1 MAGLLAGL
9 RPQAVFVAAG
19 ATNVIAGLSE
29 SQHPIG
35 DAPVYTIDARVAARL
50 STLETPAALMA
61 VFPLPVAP
69 PLASLLSPKP
79 LRGAPVST
87 PAADP
92 LSGNAALAGS
102 AALGDTTL
110 GGAALAGAASGSGPA
125 ALAGAASGSALAKL
139 AVYTDRLADPG
150 NMGTLVRAA
159 AAFAA
164 AALVASP
171 GSVDLFSPKV
181 VRAGMGAVFE
191 LPLYHDV
198 TLERAVA
205 ELGAGVVYGLVAHGG
220 TPIDR
225 LEPRD
230 SARRGA
236 AMLVVG
242 AERAGLSDE
251 ALACVT
257 DLVTIPLA
265 GATGPGVESLNA
277 GVAGAIALYELSRR
291 PAGPALSGGGG
302 EPRGA
307 APEVPAPGGPAPR
320 KE

>member
-1 MAGLLAGL
+1 MAGLTAGL
-9 RPQAVFVAAG
+9 RPDAVFVAAG
-19 ATNVIAGLSE
+19 ATDVIAGLSE

-50 STLETPAALMA
+50 STLETPATLMA
-61 VFPLPVAP
+61 VFPIPVAP
-69 PLASLLSPKP
+69 PLDTLRSTWPIAP
-79 LRGAPVST
+79 LETAPLAT
-87 PAADP
+87 AAD
-92 LSGNAALAGS
+92 AA
-102 AALGDTTL
+102 
-110 GGAALAGAASGSGPA
+110 
-125 ALAGAASGSALAKL
+125 L

-181 VRAGMGAVFE
+181 VRASMGAVFE
-191 LPLYHDV
+191 LPLYQDV
-198 TLERAVA
+198 PLEQAV
-205 ELGAGVVYGLVAHGG
+205 EQLGARTVYGLVAHGG
-220 TPIDR
+220 TPLDT
-225 LEPRD
+225 LVARD
-230 SARRGA
+230 VPMAGSAPLDPLPRGA
-236 AMLVVG
+236 ALLVVG
-242 AERAGLSDE
+242 AERAGLSAE

-265 GATGPGVESLNA
+265 GAGGPGVESLNA

-291 PAGPALSGGGG
+291 AAGPAYPGGASGSRAAEPDEPVSGG
-302 EPRGA
+302 E
-307 APEVPAPGGPAPR
+307 APR

>member
-1 MAGLLAGL
+1 MAGLVAGL
-9 RPQAVFVAAG
+9 RAQAVFVAAG
-19 ATNVIAGLSE
+19 ATDVIAGLSE

-35 DAPVYTIDARVAARL
+35 DAPVYTIDPRVAARL

-61 VFPLPVAP
+61 VFAIPVAS
-69 PLASLLSPKP
+69 PLDSLLSPTP
-79 LRGAPVST
+79 RRDVPALT

-102 AALGDTTL
+102 AALGGTALASTAL
-110 GGAALAGAASGSGPA
+110 AGTAAGSGRAALA
-125 ALAGAASGSALAKL
+125 
-139 AVYTDRLADPG
+139 VFTDHLADPG

-191 LPLYHDV
+191 LPLYQDV
-198 TLERAVA
+198 TLERAIA

-225 LEPRD
+225 LAPPGD
-230 SARRGA
+230 SARGGA
-236 AMLVVG
+236 AILVVG

-302 EPRGA
+302 EPHGV
-307 APEVPAPGGPAPR
+307 APEDPAPGGSAPR

>member
-1 MAGLLAGL
+1 MAGLVAGL
-9 RPQAVFVAAG
+9 RAQAVFVAAG
-19 ATNVIAGLSE
+19 ATDVIAGLSE

-35 DAPVYTIDARVAARL
+35 DAPVYTIDPRVAARL

-61 VFPLPVAP
+61 VFPIPVAS
-69 PLASLLSPKP
+69 PLDSLLSPTP
-79 LRGAPVST
+79 RRDVPAST

-102 AALGDTTL
+102 TALGGT
-110 GGAALAGAASGSGPA
+110 ALAGAASGSGHA
-125 ALAGAASGSALAKL
+125 AL

-181 VRAGMGAVFE
+181 VRASMGAVFE
-191 LPLYHDV
+191 LPLYQDV
-198 TLERAVA
+198 TLERAID

-225 LEPRD
+225 LAPPGD
-230 SARRGA
+230 SARGGA
-236 AMLVVG
+236 AILVVG

-302 EPRGA
+302 EPHGA
-307 APEVPAPGGPAPR
+307 APEDPAPGGSAPR

>member
-29 SQHPIG
+29 SRHPIG
-35 DAPVYTIDARVAARL
+35 DAPVYTIDSRVAARL
-50 STLETPAALMA
+50 STLETPATIMA
-61 VFPLPVAP
+61 VFPIPVT
-69 PLASLLSPKP
+69 PLLESLLSPTP
-79 LRGAPVST
+79 GEAPASM

-92 LSGNAALAGS
+92 LSGNAALAGN

-110 GGAALAGAASGSGPA
+110 GGA

-236 AMLVVG
+236 AILVVG

-302 EPRGA
+302 EPHGA
-307 APEVPAPGGPAPR
+307 APKDPAPGGSAPR

>member
-1 MAGLLAGL
+1 MAGLAAGL
-9 RPQAVFVAAG
+9 HAQAVFVAAG
-19 ATNVIAGLSE
+19 ATDVIAGLSE

-35 DAPVYTIDARVAARL
+35 DAPVYTIDSRVAARL
-50 STLETPAALMA
+50 STFETPAALMA
-61 VFPLPVAP
+61 VFPIPVAP
-69 PLASLLSPKP
+69 PLVSL
-79 LRGAPVST
+79 
-87 PAADP
+87 
-92 LSGNAALAGS
+92 
-102 AALGDTTL
+102 
-110 GGAALAGAASGSGPA
+110 LAGAASGSGPA
-125 ALAGAASGSALAKL
+125 AL

-198 TLERAVA
+198 TLERAID

-225 LEPRD
+225 LAPPGD
-230 SARRGA
+230 SARGGA
-236 AMLVVG
+236 AILVVG

-302 EPRGA
+302 EPHGA
-307 APEVPAPGGPAPR
+307 APEDPEPGGSAPR